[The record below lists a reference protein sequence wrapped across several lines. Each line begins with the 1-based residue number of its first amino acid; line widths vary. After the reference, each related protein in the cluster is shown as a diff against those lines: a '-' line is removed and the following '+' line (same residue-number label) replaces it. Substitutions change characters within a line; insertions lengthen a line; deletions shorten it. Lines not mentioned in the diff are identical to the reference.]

1 MPSQLKQLGSV
12 VQMANTTIMDENT
25 GHIAVTGLNMDLQFS
40 DLALIYMGHRESAL
54 VIGDACEGLTL
65 PTVGKIT
72 FLGYNWPD
80 SAPDQANALRGMVGR
95 VFRRNNWVDYMSV
108 FDSILLPQLHH
119 TKRPMEELEK
129 EARELS
135 QMFGL
140 PGIPTRRP
148 GKMLETD
155 LQRAAC
161 VRAFMGRPRLLI
173 LEEPTRGLGEGFLP
187 GLTKAIDT
195 ARAMGTAVLWFTQS
209 DSIWRKPYVN
219 CTYRFR
225 AVGSGLVEAAA

>member
-12 VQMANTTIMDENT
+12 VKMTNTTILDEGT
-25 GHIAVTGLNMDLQFS
+25 GHIALTGLNMNLQFS
-40 DLALIYMGHRESAL
+40 DLDLIYMGQRETAL
-54 VIGDACEGLTL
+54 AIGDACEGLTR

-72 FLGYNWPD
+72 FLGFDW
-80 SAPDQANALRGMVGR
+80 SETAPDQANALRGMVGR
-95 VFRRNNWVDYMSV
+95 VFRRANWVDYMSV
-108 FDSILLPQLHH
+108 LDSILLPQLHH
-119 TKRPMEELEK
+119 TKRPMEELTK

-148 GKMLETD
+148 GDMLQAD

-161 VRAFMGRPRLLI
+161 VRAFMGQPRLVI
-173 LEEPTRGLGEGFLP
+173 LEEPTRRMGEGFLTS
-187 GLTKAIDT
+187 LTKAIDS
-195 ARAMGTAVLWFTQS
+195 ARAMGTAILWLTQS
-209 DSIWRKPYVN
+209 DSIWRKPYVE

-225 AVGSGLVEAAA
+225 AVGSRLVEAAA